1 MSIQVLPREKGFGE
15 IIGES
20 VSAGAGPMLQQQ
32 LSDFYQQQQNK
43 KFYKNLA
50 EQLQVE
56 NPEKFSETFASL
68 SPDQFGQFINQS
80 RYTGLPQMLGLGGMP
95 TGQAPTEDSSTENL
109 QETYQDMIENLEKN
123 IGVTEFGYGAKRAL
137 KTGFKQPTA
146 AYDPK
151 VQAFNAA
158 GAAAVTIVEEL
169 FRKAQGRGLTQAQ
182 TKYVQDNF
190 KITNDMTYAQARAV
204 INQIKKIYEGQLPK
218 NFPGIEKTKQETVE
232 KKFEPKKTEEK
243 QKIQTSEKLEALPE
257 AKTSKGL
264 TYIHEETGKRY
275 RSDGTKWTLV
285 KG

>member
-1 MSIQVLPREKGFGE
+1 MQIVPQEEGFGS
-15 IIGES
+15 IVGRTLAES
-20 VSAGAGPMLQQQ
+20 LEDYNKQQR
-32 LSDFYQQQQNK
+32 NK
-43 KFYKNLA
+43 KFYLNLA
-50 EQLQVE
+50 EQLKITDP
-56 NPEKFSETFASL
+56 NKFAETFQTL
-68 SPDQFGQFINQS
+68 SPDQFGPLLYQS
-80 RYTGLPQMLGLGGMP
+80 RYTGLPQMLGLGGMQ
-95 TGQAPTEDSSTENL
+95 TGQAPTEDLSTENL

-137 KTGFKQPTA
+137 KTGFTQPTA

-190 KITNDMTYAQARAV
+190 KITNDMTYAQAKAV
-204 INQIKKIYEGQLPK
+204 INQIKKIHEGQLPK
-218 NFPGIEKTKQETVE
+218 DFPGSKQTKQETVE
-232 KKFEPKKTEEK
+232 KKFEPKTEEK
-243 QKIQTSEKLEALPE
+243 QKIQTSEKLEGLPE

-264 TYIHEETGKRY
+264 TYKDTETGKRY
-275 RSDGTKWTLV
+275 RSDGIKWTLV